1 MTQPQFNANQP
12 EYYAHIGK
20 GDIVKE
26 GIFVRFPELIPA
38 VSDGYW
44 RTDGKHCKM
53 LLVAESNYFDDND
66 IANCD
71 FLDAEKLY
79 TASDARL
86 IPDYCRSKVS
96 NFISHGPFNKNV
108 FKIMDR
114 VLDENGIDHRE
125 GLGEASFYNYFL
137 RPAYNNGEHKGFV
150 PQPIDEEVAGEAL
163 AGIIDTIAPGLIIF
177 LSKKAYLSFRDYR
190 NAKHIVYENIVI
202 DHVSHPSSIWWNRNN
217 GQYGKARFESLLKTY
232 WIQH

>member
-1 MTQPQFNANQP
+1 MTQQKFNSNQP

-20 GDIVKE
+20 GGIVKE
-26 GIFVRFPELIPA
+26 GIFARFPELIPA
-38 VSDGYW
+38 VGDGYW
-44 RTDGKHCKM
+44 RTDDKHCKM

-71 FLDAEKLY
+71 FLDAEKWY

-86 IPDYCRSKVS
+86 IPDYRRSSVS
-96 NFISHGPFNKNV
+96 NFISYGPFNIV
-108 FKIMDR
+108 FKIMNH
-114 VLDENGIDHRE
+114 VLDENAIDHLD

-137 RPAYNNGEHKGFV
+137 RPAYKNGGHRGFI
-150 PQPIDEEVAGEAL
+150 PQPIDCEVAGEAL

-177 LSKKAYLSFRDYR
+177 LSKKAYLSFNDYR

-202 DHVSHPSSIWWNRNN
+202 DHVSHPSSIWWIRNK